1 MTKKISAVL
10 AGVAMVALFWYL
22 IGEVLILKSSENSIS
37 KLQCVSYAPFS
48 KDQSPML
55 FDQGMV
61 ISEEQVRE
69 DLKLLAKY
77 TDCIRTYSVLGLE
90 MVPKIAR
97 ESGLKM
103 LMGGWVSS
111 DKVLTE
117 KEIKALI
124 QLASQN
130 RDIVKAIIVGNEALL
145 RGEVTDTTLIGY
157 IKEVKKALP
166 DVKVTYADVWE
177 FWLKHPQIREVT
189 DFVTIHI
196 LPYWEDDPMNIDAS
210 LKHLANVR
218 GEVES
223 ILKEKNILIGET
235 GWPSEGRMR
244 EDALPSKINQAVY
257 IRGFVKLA
265 EDNGWNYNIIEA
277 FDQPWKRMSEGAVG
291 GFWGLFDK
299 DRVDK
304 HVFAGDVSNFPNYKP
319 LALGSILL
327 LLAFS
332 FLLKGSNIEA
342 KKVML
347 FGAVNTLFA
356 LLFMLQVEQYMVTV
370 RTAIEFGWAGLV
382 LFTHLF
388 IYYFLLYGIA
398 KDKKP
403 EIIDIATIFK
413 QKIFNAGASL
423 MILFYLAFIFVL
435 ISNLA
440 LALEGR
446 YRNFEIYIFIISA
459 LSFLWLYRGRFES
472 MHFGKFEKA
481 SSLILAVTTVTIFVN
496 ESYLNLF
503 SDIWVLISMGFATI
517 LYMGSKKV
525 ALSELKNLAFLMI
538 AFFAIF
544 AYLRYGIFMNDAVAA
559 QCNASADSFLCTL
572 RTKIGL
578 FAYMHVFGELAVA
591 AAVVALFANQRVLS
605 ILALLLSIGAL
616 MMMNTFFGAIAFVV
630 ALFLLTK
637 SDANNML
644 VSALKKLH

>member
-1 MTKKISAVL
+1 MTKKISVIL
-10 AGVAMVALFWYL
+10 AALAIVALFWYL
-22 IGEVLILKSSENSIS
+22 VGEVFILKSSENSIS

-69 DLKLLAKY
+69 DLTLLSKY

-97 ESGLKM
+97 ENGLKM

-124 QLASQN
+124 QLASRN
-130 RDIVKAIIVGNEALL
+130 KDIVKAIIVGNEALL
-145 RGEVTDTTLIGY
+145 RGEVTETTLIGY

-166 DVKVTYADVWE
+166 DIKVTYADVWE

-210 LKHLANVR
+210 LKHLAEVR
-218 GEVES
+218 GEVEA

-244 EDALPSKINQAVY
+244 EDALPSKVNQAIY

-265 EDNGWNYNIIEA
+265 EENGWSYNIIEA

-291 GFWGLFDK
+291 GFWGLFDQ

-319 LALGSILL
+319 LAFGSLL
-327 LLAFS
+327 LFLGFS
-332 FLLKGSNIEA
+332 FLLRGSKIEG
-342 KKVML
+342 KKVVL
-347 FGAVNTLFA
+347 FGGVNALFA
-356 LLFMLQVEQYMVTV
+356 ILFMLQAEQYMMTV

-382 LFTHLF
+382 LVTHLF
-388 IYYFLLYGIA
+388 IYYFLLYSIA

-403 EIIDIATIFK
+403 EIINISAILK
-413 QKIFNAGASL
+413 QKIFNADASL
-423 MILFYLAFIFVL
+423 MVLFYLSFIFLL

-446 YRNFEIYIFIISA
+446 YRNFEIYIFTLSA
-459 LSFLWLYRGRFES
+459 ISFLWFYRGRFES
-472 MHFGKFEKA
+472 MNFGRFEKA
-481 SSLILAVTTVTIFVN
+481 SSLILLITTATIFVN

-503 SDIWVLISMGFATI
+503 SDVWVLISLGFVSV

-525 ALSELKNLAFLMI
+525 ALSEFENLALFMI
-538 AFFAIF
+538 IFFGIF
-544 AYLRYGIFMNDAVAA
+544 AYLRYGIFMNDAIAE
-559 QCNASADSFLCTL
+559 QCNASANSFLCTL

-578 FAYMHVFGELAVA
+578 FAYMHVFGEVAVA
-591 AAVVALFANQRVLS
+591 AAVVALFANKRVLS

-616 MMMNTFFGAIAFVV
+616 MMMNAFFGAIAFVASV
-630 ALFLLTK
+630 FLLTK
-637 SDANNML
+637 PL
-644 VSALKKLH
+644 IKK

>member
-1 MTKKISAVL
+1 MTKKISVIL
-10 AGVAMVALFWYL
+10 AALAIVALFWYL
-22 IGEVLILKSSENSIS
+22 VGEVFILKSSENSIS

-69 DLKLLAKY
+69 DLTLLSKY
-77 TDCIRTYSVLGLE
+77 TDCIRTYSILGLE

-97 ESGLKM
+97 ENGLKM

-111 DKVLTE
+111 DKIATE

-124 QLASQN
+124 TLASQN

-166 DVKVTYADVWE
+166 DIKVTYADVWE

-210 LKHLANVR
+210 LKHLAEVR
-218 GEVES
+218 GEVEA

-244 EDALPSKINQAVY
+244 EDALPSKVNQAIY

-265 EDNGWNYNIIEA
+265 EENEWSYNIIEA

-319 LALGSILL
+319 LAFGSLL
-327 LLAFS
+327 LLFAFS
-332 FLLKGSNIEA
+332 FLLRGSKIA
-342 KKVML
+342 TKKVVL
-347 FGAVNTLFA
+347 FGAINSLFA
-356 LLFMLQVEQYMVTV
+356 ILFMLQAEQYMMTA
-370 RTAIEFGWAGLV
+370 RTALEFGWAGLV
-382 LFTHLF
+382 LATHFF
-388 IYYFLLYGIA
+388 IYYFLLYNIA

-403 EIIDIATIFK
+403 EIINISAILK
-413 QKIFNAGASL
+413 QKIFNADTSL
-423 MILFYLAFIFVL
+423 MVLFYLSFVFLL

-446 YRNFEIYIFIISA
+446 YKNFDIYIFTVSA
-459 LSFLWLYRGRFES
+459 ISFLWLYRGRFES
-472 MHFGKFEKA
+472 MHFGRFEKA
-481 SSLILAVTTVTIFVN
+481 SSLILAITTVAIFVN

-503 SDIWVLISMGFATI
+503 SDLWVLISVGFASI
-517 LYMGSKKV
+517 LYMGSKKT
-525 ALSELKNLAFLMI
+525 ALSELKNLALFMI
-538 AFFAIF
+538 LFFGIF

-559 QCNASADSFLCTL
+559 QCNVSADSFLCTL
-572 RTKIGL
+572 RAKIGL
-578 FAYMHVFGELAVA
+578 FAYMHVFGEVAVA
-591 AAVVALFANQRVLS
+591 AAVVALFANKRVLS
-605 ILALLLSIGAL
+605 ILALFLSIGAL
-616 MMMNTFFGAIAFVV
+616 MMMNAFFGAIAFAV
-630 ALFLLTK
+630 AVFVMTK
-637 SDANNML
+637 NTTHKIAGN
-644 VSALKKLH
+644 